1 MIMEYEEF
9 KNIFNKEIF
18 ENSKVNL
25 IENIA
30 KYPNRYLGF
39 FRPTKPKA
47 KILQNLLQSHEICFG
62 NAFEVVIEEYLKK
75 LNYEILNKNLINSKN
90 EKLDIDQF
98 FKKEKI
104 YFVEQKIRDDHD
116 SSKKRGQI
124 QNFEKKLAEIN
135 KIYNENEIVGIFY
148 FIDPGLLKNKKY
160 YSEELKKMS
169 EEYGIELYLLYGS
182 GLFEFINN
190 KDIWNE
196 IIDYLSR
203 WKKDIPDFPEINF
216 DLNALKTFE
225 EIKDIH
231 PMYYRRILDN
241 DKLFNEIFLT
251 LFPEKKTLKLLLNYF
266 KEKSNL
272 KIYSTL
278 YKKLEKRLE

>member
-1 MIMEYEEF
+1 MEYEEF

-18 ENSKVNL
+18 EDSKVNL

-225 EIKDIH
+225 EIKDID